1 MSSDAECRIF
11 RYSVYDVQPSA
22 ITCMRYSEAK
32 RCLAVARANGAI
44 ELWRH
49 YEVHFR
55 SHLSGPYV
63 N

>member
-1 MSSDAECRIF
+1 MSDAECRIF

-49 YEVHFR
+49 YEVVLNLK
-55 SHLSGPYV
+55 ST
-63 N
+63 